1 MFQNLDIFQMSSD
14 FARHAAKRHMLVAK
28 NIANADT
35 PGYRA
40 QDIAPFSESQLQSV
54 PKTLR
59 QTHAMHMPPNA
70 SVDHSIVER
79 DFDTAKNGNSVTLET
94 EMVHATEARRAHSR
108 AMMARSL
115 VARHCGLLART
126 MGGLAT
132 WVSSATGFVTISAA
146 RNVAVISA
154 FNNGVGLLSLSNNVF
169 SFDHKIQQPNLRL

>member
-40 QDIAPFSESQLQSV
+40 QDITPFSVNQTRSAPQ
-54 PKTLR
+54 TLR
-59 QTHAMHMPPNA
+59 QTHAMHILPNA
-70 SVDHSIVER
+70 SIDHSIVER

-108 AMMARSL
+108 AITIYRSAL
-115 VARHCGLLART
+115 SQIRG
-126 MGGLAT
+126 
-132 WVSSATGFVTISAA
+132 
-146 RNVAVISA
+146 VIS
-154 FNNGVGLLSLSNNVF
+154 
-169 SFDHKIQQPNLRL
+169 